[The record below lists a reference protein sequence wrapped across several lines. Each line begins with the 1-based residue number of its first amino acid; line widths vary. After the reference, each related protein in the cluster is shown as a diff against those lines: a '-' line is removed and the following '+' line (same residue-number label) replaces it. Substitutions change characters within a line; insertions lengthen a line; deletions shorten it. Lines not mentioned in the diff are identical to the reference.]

1 MTVGHDS
8 LVKGEKINGL
18 DCDDVMGKVLVSPEM
33 GWKGYTMR
41 EFILGKD
48 CYTPEHEHDW
58 PHINYVIS
66 GEGTLM
72 IDGEINKI
80 KKGSYA
86 YVPNNAHHQFKNTS
100 SEKLIFLC
108 IVPSENHRFN
118 K

>member
-8 LVKGEKINGL
+8 LVKAEKINGL
-18 DCDDVMGKVLVSPEM
+18 DCDNVFGKVLVSPEN
-33 GWKGYTMR
+33 GWEDYTMR
-41 EFILGKD
+41 EFILGVN
-48 CYTPEHEHDW
+48 CSTPNHNHPW

-66 GEGTLM
+66 GQGTLT
-72 IDGEINKI
+72 IDGQVNEL

-86 YVPNNAHHQFKNTS
+86 YVPNDIQHQFTNIGN
-100 SEKLIFLC
+100 EDLVFIC